1 MAATV
6 VGSIQSPLKVT
17 CLKLGADFSVVGNGK
32 NCQEFSSSRWFAPT
46 KMLHAHRRSQN
57 RQQLQYSNSIRAV
70 IGKDEPEEEEGESSS
85 SKDVDAEAFRQQM
98 ERMLSSHDDRF
109 EGKDLATLIRRKYG
123 RSYDV
128 QLVKKEFMGRQLL
141 AMNVMWKYRE
151 QRSFPLTEEEYLL
164 HLDYIAQNL
173 RGWGAVSYVRD
184 SLEKTKERPRIGK
197 AVSIFIE
204 VDEKGSR
211 QNEWIQR

>member
-6 VGSIQSPLKVT
+6 VGSIQCPFKVT
-17 CLKLGADFSVVGNGK
+17 CLNLGADLSVLGNGK
-32 NCQEFSSSRWFAPT
+32 NAQEFSSSRWLAPVRV
-46 KMLHAHRRSQN
+46 LHTQKRPQN
-57 RQQLQYSNSIRAV
+57 RQQLQYSKSIRAG
-70 IGKDEPEEEEGESSS
+70 IGKDEPADDKDGESSS
-85 SKDVDAEAFRQQM
+85 EDVDAESFRLQM
-98 ERMLSSHDDRF
+98 ERMMSSHDERF

-128 QLVKKEFMGRQLL
+128 QLVKKEFLGRQLL

-151 QRSFPLTEEEYLL
+151 QRSFPLTEEEYIL
-164 HLDYIAQNL
+164 HLDYVAQNL

-184 SLEKTKERPRIGK
+184 SLEKTRERPRIGK

-204 VDEKGSR
+204 VDEKGNR

>member
-1 MAATV
+1 MR
-6 VGSIQSPLKVT
+6 KF
-17 CLKLGADFSVVGNGK
+17 K
-32 NCQEFSSSRWFAPT
+32 
-46 KMLHAHRRSQN
+46 
-57 RQQLQYSNSIRAV
+57 SNSICAA
-70 IGKDEPEEEEGESSS
+70 IGKDEPEDTDGESSS
-85 SKDVDAEAFRQQM
+85 DVDPEQFRKQM

-109 EGKDLATLIRRKYG
+109 EGKDLATLIRQKYG

-128 QLVKKEFMGRQLL
+128 QLVKKEFLGRQLL

-184 SLEKTKERPRIGK
+184 SLEKTRERPRIGK

-204 VDEKGSR
+204 VDETGNR